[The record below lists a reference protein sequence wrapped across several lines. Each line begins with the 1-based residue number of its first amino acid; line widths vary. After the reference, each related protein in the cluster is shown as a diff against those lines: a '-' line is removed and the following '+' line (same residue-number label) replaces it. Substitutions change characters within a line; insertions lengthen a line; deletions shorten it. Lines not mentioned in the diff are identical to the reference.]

1 MLSGYHSPTTAPMPY
16 VPSTKT
22 QNEEQGSDGARVV
35 MGRVW
40 FLRTR
45 PWPPR
50 WWTYEGAVKADFLLA
65 ATVLRQ
71 FVHQADESAGIV
83 PNAPQA
89 APASPPGGPGI
100 EENSQTAETRA
111 RRRLEKVIYF
121 ARYRGAKGNAGRSE
135 PTTFNLAL
143 LLQRNNKHTEAVEY
157 WLNLNGQHE
166 RGDP

>member
-1 MLSGYHSPTTAPMPY
+1 
-16 VPSTKT
+16 
-22 QNEEQGSDGARVV
+22 

-89 APASPPGGPGI
+89 APASPPGGPGV
-100 EENSQTAETRA
+100 EENSQGAETRE
-111 RRRLEKVIYF
+111 RRRRRRPSNYLGRFSCRYPF
-121 ARYRGAKGNAGRSE
+121 AGDDSAGRRGA
-135 PTTFNLAL
+135 
-143 LLQRNNKHTEAVEY
+143 LQVHSAVTEA
-157 WLNLNGQHE
+157 
-166 RGDP
+166 DAF